1 MNTYTLLQIISHM
14 PPLLWVP
21 SSLPRGL
28 RAHLGFWDCPVF
40 SVHPIKAGPTATTQG
55 LTTLPASGVV
65 GSVIGTH
72 WSSDPDS

>member
-28 RAHLGFWDCPVF
+28 RAHLGFWGCPVF

-55 LTTLPASGVV
+55 LTTLPACCCSGFCDW
-65 GSVIGTH
+65 H
-72 WSSDPDS
+72 PLEFRP